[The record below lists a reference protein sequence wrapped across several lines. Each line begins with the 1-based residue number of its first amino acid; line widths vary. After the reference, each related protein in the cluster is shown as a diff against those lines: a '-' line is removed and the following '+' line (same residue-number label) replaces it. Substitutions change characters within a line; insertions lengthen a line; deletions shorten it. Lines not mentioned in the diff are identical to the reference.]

1 VTTIHEGP
9 QAAGG
14 PPSKWRYNLITS
26 LALIVPLFLIYQVG
40 VLLTWPMYNGADLIT
55 NFLINTLHLKLIGY
69 IALNVAVAAC
79 FCVMAA
85 SKKGKEGGVQVGQLV
100 PLLLESAFYAFFLGS
115 AIIFVMAR
123 VLHIPP
129 PHMGGA
135 AAERGPLAA
144 FVMSA
149 GAGVHEELLFR
160 LLLMNG
166 LVAICKGM
174 KFGPV
179 ESFLSALLFSSTLF
193 SAMHHLGPMGDP
205 FTVWVFVFRLLAGM
219 VFGLLYWYRGFAVAV
234 YTHAL
239 YDMYVLLWVR

>member
-1 VTTIHEGP
+1 MTTIKEGP
-9 QAAGG
+9 QTAGG
-14 PPSKWRYNLITS
+14 QPSKWRYNLLTS

-40 VLLTWPMYNGADLIT
+40 VLMTWPMYNGADLIT

-69 IALNVAVAAC
+69 LALNVAVAAC

-85 SKKGKEGGVQVGQLV
+85 SKKGKEGVQVGQLV

-129 PHMGGA
+129 PHMGA
-135 AAERGPLAA
+135 EVTERGPLAA

-166 LVAICKGM
+166 LFAIFKGL
-174 KFGPV
+174 KFGPA

-193 SAMHHLGPMGDP
+193 SAMHHLGPMGDD
-205 FTVWVFVFRLLAGM
+205 FTVWVFTFRLLAGA
-219 VFGLLYWYRGFAVAV
+219 VFGLIYWYRGFAVAV

-239 YDMYVLLWVR
+239 YDMYVLLWLK

>member
-1 VTTIHEGP
+1 MTTFREGP
-9 QAAGG
+9 QAAGA
-14 PPSKWRYNLITS
+14 PPSKFRYNLLTS
-26 LALIVPLFLIYQVG
+26 LALIAPLFLVYQVG

-55 NFLINTLHLKLIGY
+55 AFLILHLNVIGY
-69 IALNVAVAAC
+69 LALNIAVAAG
-79 FCVMAA
+79 FCAMAA
-85 SKKGKEGGVQVGQLV
+85 SKKGKEGVQFGMAV
-100 PLLLESAFYAFFLGS
+100 PLLLESAFYAFFLGT
-115 AIIFVMAR
+115 AIIFVMSR

-135 AAERGPLAA
+135 ATERGPLAA

-166 LVAICKGM
+166 LVALFKGL
-174 KFGPV
+174 KFGPA

-205 FTVWVFVFRLLAGM
+205 FTVWVFVFRLLAGA
-219 VFGLLYWYRGFAVAV
+219 VFGVIYWWRGFAVAV

-239 YDMYVLLWVR
+239 YDMYVLLWQR